1 MSDKE
6 PTNFEILQAINDY
19 ATKNDQRWD
28 ENNRRWEQNDKR
40 WENNEGRLSRIESL
54 MVTKDYLD
62 DKLSDL
68 KGDLVIIMRKE
79 DAKLQALI
87 DVLQKRNLI
96 SGEEARLI
104 LSMQPFPKLH
114 VS

>member
-19 ATKNDQRWD
+19 ATKNDQ
-28 ENNRRWEQNDKR
+28 RWEQNDKR